1 MPFIEHD
8 LKTLLADMPQ
18 PFIQSEIKT
27 IMLQLLRGVSHCH
40 ANWIVC
46 CFPLSLRVQ
55 SCMHL
60 LLMSS
65 FTGTSKLPICS
76 LPTAASS
83 RSPTLALRAGLATPC
98 PT

>member
-40 ANWIVC
+40 ANWIVRHLPSKPHAKA
-46 CFPLSLRVQ
+46 PLRNQTHHS
-55 SCMHL
+55 
-60 LLMSS
+60 
-65 FTGTSKLPICS
+65 
-76 LPTAASS
+76 
-83 RSPTLALRAGLATPC
+83 
-98 PT
+98 